1 MVNNM
6 NFKRLLLFIGV
17 ICFLILPSSIFA
29 ATVNGITVNKKTRLS
44 TGYDI
49 EFFTN
54 FSLST
59 KWGTITGNAGK
70 YVYNESGS
78 STVNDGWIAISGI
91 TGSKEIM
98 ILYGTA
104 TGIGTASFRIE
115 GRTGTNA
122 GSAATI
128 STRIY
133 TGTGTEIYT
142 VAPYLDE
149 IRVGYNIL
157 TIGTDT
163 VDVIGSFLGTT
174 ENL

>member
-1 MVNNM
+1 MRAKVS
-6 NFKRLLLFIGV
+6 FKKIFLFIGV
-17 ICFLILPSSIFA
+17 VCFLVLPSVVFA
-29 ATVNGITVNKKTRLS
+29 ATVNGITVNKKARLS

-59 KWGTITGNAGK
+59 KWGTITGNTGK

-78 STVNDGWIAISGI
+78 STANDGWVPISGI
-91 TGSKEIM
+91 TGPKEIM

-104 TGIGTASFRIE
+104 TGIGTATFRIE
-115 GRTGTNA
+115 GRTGTNTGA
-122 GSAATI
+122 AATI
-128 STRIY
+128 STRTY

-149 IRVGYNIL
+149 IRIGYNIL

-163 VDVIGSFLGTT
+163 VDVIGSLLGRT